1 MSSQAQNLQQ
11 LVAFFKVE
19 GADHAPV
26 RAARGSAAKPAAH
39 HAAPA
44 RPAPAPRAQTHA
56 TAFGGGLAL
65 AAPQAKEFVKF

>member
-11 LVAFFKVE
+11 LVAFFKVDGGE
-19 GADHAPV
+19 HAPA
-26 RAARGSAAKPAAH
+26 RAVKAAAKPAAQ

-44 RPAPAPRAQTHA
+44 RPAAPARAHA
-56 TAFGGGLAL
+56 PAYGGGLAL